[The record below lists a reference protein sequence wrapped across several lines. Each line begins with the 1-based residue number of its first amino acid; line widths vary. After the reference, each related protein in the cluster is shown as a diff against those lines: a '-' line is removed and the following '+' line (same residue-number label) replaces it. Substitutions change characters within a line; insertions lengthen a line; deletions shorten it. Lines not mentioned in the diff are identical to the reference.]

1 MRFLVAVVAALAL
14 APAAAAADVSMVV
27 RDVPLHASA
36 RTLQSAPPRFN
47 LVALHWQGA
56 GTPLFRTRGVS
67 GRWSAWQA
75 ADDDWGRRGPW
86 REQSNPAWTGAAN
99 AIQYRRE
106 GVVTKLRAY
115 FLWSPAEQT
124 PSRRLTIA
132 GGPTIIPREGWE
144 ADESIRRAP
153 PVYAD
158 ALRFALVHHTVTAN
172 SYTRAQSAA
181 IVRGIEIYHVK
192 GNGWNDIGYN
202 FLVDKYGQIFEGRYG
217 GVDRNVVGAHSQG
230 FNTGSVG
237 VAVIGTYNSVKIS
250 SAAKSAL
257 EQLLAW
263 RLDLAH
269 VDPLA
274 SVKVVSG
281 GNSKFRAGKTVTLR
295 AISGHRDT
303 YSTECP
309 GNALYAQLPGIATAV
324 AAIGLPKLYAPT
336 VSGKLGGPIHFT
348 GTLTTAL
355 PWTVTVVSSASG
367 LVVASG
373 SGVGTA
379 IDWTWDSTAAPGG
392 SYTWRIDAG
401 SAVRPATGSLG
412 SGGKAPPFAITG
424 SAATPAVTA
433 TSTTISYTLTAPAL
447 VTATLLDPSGTAV
460 SELFS
465 DERPAGKQSFSFVL
479 PPTLPDGVYTV
490 SLDAQSATGQ
500 DATASVTVQVDR
512 TVGSFTV
519 TPSAISPNGDGVQ
532 DTATVSFTLAAPASV
547 TVELDHDGVPVATLA
562 EGTYGAGTPVT
573 ATWDGTI
580 GGAPAAD
587 GSYSIVLLA
596 GAVRRSADVT
606 VDTTAPSLRPLS
618 WARLRFSLSE
628 PGTLTLV
635 AGGHSYVKKVRKPG
649 PASFWLRTKPSSYT
663 VTALDLAGNATTL
676 QKP

>member
-1 MRFLVAVVAALAL
+1 MRFLVAVVVALAL
-14 APAAAAADVSMVV
+14 APAAVAADVSMVV
-27 RDVPLHASA
+27 REVPLHPSA
-36 RTLQSAPPRFN
+36 RTLQSAAPRFN

-56 GTPLFRTRGVS
+56 GTPLFRTRSVN

-75 ADDDWGRRGPW
+75 ADDDWGRRGRW
-86 REQSNPAWTGAAN
+86 REQGNPTWAGAAN

-106 GVVTKLRAY
+106 GIVTKLRAY
-115 FLWSPAEQT
+115 FLWSPVEQAS
-124 PSRRLTIA
+124 PRRLTIA

-158 ALRFALVHHTVTAN
+158 TLRFALVHHTVTAN

-202 FLVDKYGQIFEGRYG
+202 FLVDKYGQVFEGRYG

-237 VAVIGTYNSVKIS
+237 VAVIGTYNSVRIS

-263 RLDLAH
+263 RLDVAH

-281 GNSKFRAGKTVTLR
+281 GNSKFRAGRTVALR

-309 GNALYAQLPGIATAV
+309 GNALYGQLPGIASAV
-324 AAIGLPKLYAPT
+324 AAIGLPKLYAPA
-336 VSGKLGGPIHFT
+336 VSGKLGGPIRFT

-355 PWTVTVVSSASG
+355 PWTVTVVSNASG
-367 LVVASG
+367 LVVATG
-373 SGVGTA
+373 TGVGTS
-379 IDWTWDSTAAPGG
+379 IDWTWDSRTAPGG

-401 SAVRPATGSLG
+401 SAVRPATGSLA

-424 SAATPAVTA
+424 SLATPAVTS
-433 TSTTISYTLTAPAL
+433 TSTAISYTLSAPAL
-447 VTATLLDPSGTAV
+447 VTATLLDASGTTV
-460 SELFS
+460 SQLFS
-465 DERPAGKQSFSFVL
+465 EQRPAGKQSFSFAV
-479 PPTLPDGVYTV
+479 PPTLPDGVYTI
-490 SLDAQSATGQ
+490 SLDALSAAGQ
-500 DATASVTVQVDR
+500 DVTASVTVQVDR
-512 TVGSFTV
+512 TVSSFTV
-519 TPSAISPNGDGVQ
+519 APSAISPNGDGVQ
-532 DTATVSFTLAAPASV
+532 DTATVSFTLAVPASV
-547 TVELDHDGVPVATLA
+547 SVELDHDGVPVATLA
-562 EGTYGAGTPVT
+562 EGAYGAGVPAT
-573 ATWDGTI
+573 ATWDGTV

-587 GSYSIVLLA
+587 GTYSIVLLA
-596 GAVRRSADVT
+596 GAVRRSVDVT

-618 WARLRFSLSE
+618 WTRLRFSVGE
-628 PGTLTLV
+628 PGTLTL
-635 AGGHSYVKKVRKPG
+635 AADGRSYAKKVRKPG
-649 PASFWLRTKPSSYT
+649 LAYFWLRTKPSSYT
-663 VTALDLAGNATTL
+663 VTAVDLAGNATTL
-676 QKP
+676 QTP